1 MREIAHLVLVLGVIC
16 SLSAAA
22 LAFVRTSLAD
32 RIEMQEDFYV
42 RGPALERLFQQPAQD
57 LLAEKLSVPVG
68 DLIYPVFYRQEAD
81 GEVTG
86 LAIEAAGHG
95 GYSGDIVIM
104 IGMDPRNN
112 QALGVEIVSHSE
124 TPGVGAKVELVGF
137 RQQWIGLTL
146 DQPVALSG
154 EGSRIDAITGATFSS
169 RAMVD
174 GTNQVVD
181 LLRDHRQEILSLI
194 AEQTADSPA
203 PGGESQ

>member
-22 LAFVRTSLAD
+22 LAYVRTSLAP

-42 RGPALERLFQQPAQD
+42 RGPALERLFQQPAQE
-57 LLAEKLSVPVG
+57 LLTEKLTVPVG
-68 DLIYPVFYRQEAD
+68 DLTYPVFYLRED
-81 GEVTG
+81 GDVTG
-86 LAIEAAGHG
+86 LAVEAAGHG

-104 IGMDPRNN
+104 IGLDPRNDRV
-112 QALGVEIVSHSE
+112 LGVEIVNHSE
-124 TPGVGAKVELVGF
+124 TPGVGAKVELESF
-137 RQQWIGLTL
+137 RQQWKGLTL

-154 EGSRIDAITGATFSS
+154 DGGELDAITGATYSS

-181 LLRDHRQEILSLI
+181 LLRDHREEILSLI
-194 AEQTADSPA
+194 AQQAADGAAS
-203 PGGESQ
+203 GGEG

>member
-16 SLSAAA
+16 SLSASA
-22 LAFVRTSLAD
+22 LAYVRTSLAD

-42 RGPALERLFQQPAQD
+42 RGPALERLFQKSAQE
-57 LLAEKLSVPVG
+57 LLAEKLTVPVQ
-68 DLIYPVFYRQEAD
+68 DQFYTVFYLREA

-86 LAIEAAGHG
+86 LAVEVAGRG

-104 IGMDPRNN
+104 IGLDPRNSRV
-112 QALGVEIVSHSE
+112 LGVEIVSHSE
-124 TPGVGAKVELVGF
+124 TPGVGAKVELGSF
-137 RQQWIGLTL
+137 RQQWTGLTL
-146 DQPVALSG
+146 DEPVALTG
-154 EGSRIDAITGATFSS
+154 DGGGLDAITGATFSS

-194 AEQTADSPA
+194 EERVTDGAAS
-203 PGGESQ
+203 GGES